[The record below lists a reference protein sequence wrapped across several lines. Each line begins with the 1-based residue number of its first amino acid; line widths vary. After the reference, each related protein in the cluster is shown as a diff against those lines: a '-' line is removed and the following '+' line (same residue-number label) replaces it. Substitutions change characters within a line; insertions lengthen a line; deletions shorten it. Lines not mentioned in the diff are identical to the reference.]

1 MIAASQLGKRIAYL
15 RKKVSFSQEDL
26 SLESGVHKNYISELE
41 NGKRNPSL
49 MTLAKLAKALNVTLE
64 QLFQGIDNY

>member
-1 MIAASQLGKRIAYL
+1 MIAANQLGKRIAYL